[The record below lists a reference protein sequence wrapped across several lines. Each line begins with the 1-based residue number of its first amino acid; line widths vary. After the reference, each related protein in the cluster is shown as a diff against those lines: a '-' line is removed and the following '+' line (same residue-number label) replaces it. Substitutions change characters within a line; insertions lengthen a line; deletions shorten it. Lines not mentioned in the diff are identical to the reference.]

1 MFESFLAVPLHF
13 TIEFL
18 GFLVMAAG
26 AFLVASRPDLIPGG
40 ATNRGSATIG
50 FAVLAIAQVAH
61 GGSFL
66 ASGEADEVLVAL
78 KTFGLALVLIGVVGG
93 VREAVPAPA
102 VLAAPATEPMILAP
116 ALAAGAVALM
126 ALVSSFRGATRDLRR
141 LAIGAALIALSE
153 GVLGVAPPESTGALS
168 SGTDIAAHSLRGLG
182 YLMLAAWLWTG
193 VRSSIR
199 TRFVASFVSLLL
211 LVVLALSTA
220 LTGVITSNVEN
231 GELRRVEEQLQTVR
245 AGITRT
251 QVGDTSNEAA
261 QATEADVVQNSLQGP
276 GDLSG
281 IAEAVFLS
289 PLFETDY
296 VLLLDPKGGLRGS
309 AGDGPYLR
317 NLQTREPIPD
327 ELVLDMIGLPVIDSV
342 ANPRLRF
349 DRAGDL
355 ALIGNYPAVV
365 GVAEVPRINPEGET
379 VPGPPVGLVMFVE
392 FIDRRD
398 MQDISRNVQAEASVV
413 IGKRLLASSLPRN
426 ARVATSG
433 GTLAPSNTRDDLAS
447 SFSSAATESHRHEIG
462 DQSYF
467 SAVTELRSTERVLGY
482 LVLSSSSSLIA
493 GVREDVTRTLF
504 LVALGA
510 GAIVLVLAYFSGSR
524 ITRPIQMLTETARRV
539 REGDLQAQTEVAGSD
554 EVGQLGETFNE
565 MTSSLLRMTSDL
577 REAAREEHRLR
588 ARIETIMQSMAD
600 GLVAINADRTVMLF
614 NREAEKLLGVSV
626 EDVQDRPV
634 EDVLQAR
641 DQQGEPINLP
651 IFDLA
656 EGSTGGIFLVS
667 ADGGTVPVTIV
678 SAVLRNEE
686 GDTVGGV
693 AVVRDMTRERE
704 VERMKSE
711 FLSNI
716 SHELR
721 TPLTP
726 IKGYAEILTRKAMPA
741 DKTKQFS
748 KGILDST
755 ERLERI
761 VELLVDF
768 AALEAGRLSPR
779 TASVDLAGMVEKL
792 AQDWEERTPRHTV
805 VAAVGAKLPQVMGDE
820 RLLRRSLEEILDNAV
835 KFSPQ
840 GGTITLEVRGAVR
853 GNGQERR
860 NRTRAVE
867 VTVADEGI
875 GIAPE
880 DLSQIF
886 SDFHQ
891 LDGSETRTFGGLG
904 LGLAFVRRIVE
915 AHDGTVT
922 VDSEPEHGT
931 RLTVS
936 IPAATSRPST
946 GKPST

>member
-1 MFESFLAVPLHF
+1 MFDSFLAVPLHF

-50 FAVLAIAQVAH
+50 FVVLAVAQVAH

-66 ASGEADEVLVAL
+66 QSGEGDEILVAL
-78 KTFGLALVLIGVVGG
+78 KTFGFALVLIGVVGG
-93 VREAVPAPA
+93 VRQAAPVP
-102 VLAAPATEPMILAP
+102 VVFAAPASETMIMAP
-116 ALAAGAVALM
+116 ALAAGAVGLM
-126 ALVSSFRGATRDLRR
+126 ALVSSYRGATRDLRR
-141 LAIGAALIALSE
+141 LAFGALLIGVSEAVVGLSP
-153 GVLGVAPPESTGALS
+153 LSTATALS
-168 SGTDIAAHSLRGLG
+168 SGADVGAHVLRGVG
-182 YLMLAAWLWTG
+182 YLMLAAWLWTA

-199 TRFVASFVSLLL
+199 TRFVASFVALLL

-220 LTGVITSNVEN
+220 LTGVITSNVEE

-245 AGITRT
+245 AGLART
-251 QVGDTSNEAA
+251 QVTDTQNEAA
-261 QATEADVVQNSLQGP
+261 QATEADVVQNSLQGR
-276 GDLSG
+276 GELSG
-281 IAEAVFLS
+281 VAQAVVLS

-296 VLLLDPKGGLRGS
+296 VLLLDPKGGLRGN

-317 NLQTREPIPD
+317 NLRNREPISD
-327 ELVLDMIGLPVIDSV
+327 ELLLDMIGLPVIDSV
-342 ANPRLRF
+342 ADKSLRF
-349 DRAGDL
+349 DQAGDL
-355 ALIGNYPAVV
+355 ALIGDYPAVV
-365 GVAEVPRINPEGET
+365 GVAEVPPINEAGST
-379 VPGPPVGLVMFVE
+379 VPGSPVGLVMFVE

-398 MQDISRNVQAEASVV
+398 MQDIAGNVGAQASVV
-413 IGKRLLASSLPRN
+413 IGNDLLASSFGK
-426 ARVATSG
+426 RVRAETSG
-433 GTLAPSNTRDDLAS
+433 RTLVPKTTRDELAG
-447 SFSSAATESHRHEIG
+447 SFSPAATTAHRPEIAERT
-462 DQSYF
+462 YF

-482 LVLSSSSSLIA
+482 LVLSSPASDIA
-493 GVREDVTRTLF
+493 GVREGVTRTLF
-504 LVALGA
+504 LVALGS

-524 ITRPIQMLTETARRV
+524 ITRPIQMLTETAQRV
-539 REGDLQAQTEVAGSD
+539 REGDLQAQTEVSGTD

-600 GLVAINADRTVMLF
+600 GLVAVNADRTVMLF
-614 NREAEKLLGVSV
+614 NREAENLLGVSV
-626 EDVQDRPV
+626 EEAEDLPV

-651 IFDLA
+651 IFDLG
-656 EGSTGGIFLVS
+656 EGSTSGIFLV
-667 ADGGTVPVTIV
+667 AANGDPVPVTIV
-678 SAVLRNEE
+678 SAALRNEE

-726 IKGYAEILTRKAMPA
+726 IKGYAEILSRKQMPA
-741 DKTKQFS
+741 DKTKQFT
-748 KGILDST
+748 KGILEST

-792 AQDWEERTPRHTV
+792 AHDWEERTSRHTV
-805 VAAVGAKLPQVMGDE
+805 VAEVGAKLPQVIGDE

-835 KFSPQ
+835 KFSPE

-853 GNGQERR
+853 GDGHERR
-860 NRTRAVE
+860 HRTRAVE
-867 VTVADEGI
+867 VTVVDEGI
-875 GIAPE
+875 GIAPS
-880 DLSQIF
+880 DVSKIF
-886 SDFHQ
+886 SDFQQ

-922 VDSEPEHGT
+922 VESEPEQGT

-936 IPAATSRPST
+936 IPAASNRASP
-946 GKPST
+946 

>member
-1 MFESFLAVPLHF
+1 MFDSFFAVPLHF

-26 AFLVASRPDLIPGG
+26 AFIVASRPDLIPGG
-40 ATNRGSATIG
+40 GTNRGSATLG
-50 FAVLAIAQVAH
+50 FAVLAVAQVAH
-61 GGSFL
+61 GGSFVP
-66 ASGEADEVLVAL
+66 SGEADELLVAL
-78 KTFGLALVLIGVVGG
+78 KTFGFALVLIGVVGG
-93 VREAVPAPA
+93 VRQGSAVVPTMF
-102 VLAAPATEPMILAP
+102 AAPATEPMIMAP

-126 ALVSSFRGATRDLRR
+126 AMVSSFRGATRDLRR
-141 LAIGAALIALSE
+141 LAL
-153 GVLGVAPPESTGALS
+153 GVLLVGISEAVVAVAPPDATTLS
-168 SGTDIAAHSLRGLG
+168 SGSDVAAHVLRGTG
-182 YLMLAAWLWTG
+182 YLVFAAWLWTG

-199 TRFVASFVSLLL
+199 TRFVASFVALLL

-220 LTGVITSNVEN
+220 LTGVITSNVEA
-231 GELRRVEEQLQTVR
+231 GELRETKRQLQTVR
-245 AGITRT
+245 QSITGT
-251 QVGDTSNEAA
+251 QVRDTANEAA
-261 QATEADVVQNSLQGP
+261 QATEADVVQNALQGT
-276 GDLSG
+276 GELSG
-281 IAEAVFLS
+281 VAQAVFLS

-296 VLLLDPKGGLRGS
+296 VLLLDPRGRLRGS
-309 AGDGPYLR
+309 SGDGPYLR
-317 NLQTREPIPD
+317 NIKNRETIDD
-327 ELVLDMIGLPVIDSV
+327 ELILDMIGLPVIDS
-342 ANPRLRF
+342 AAAPRF
-349 DRAGDL
+349 DRAGDI
-355 ALIGNYPAVV
+355 ALIGDYPAVV
-365 GVAEVPRINPEGET
+365 GVAEVPPINPEGET
-379 VPGPPVGLVMFVE
+379 IQGPAVGLVMFVE
-392 FIDRRD
+392 FVDLRD
-398 MQDISRNVQAEASVV
+398 MQQIEENVQAIASVV
-413 IGKRLLASSLPRN
+413 IGKEVITSSFGRQIRSDL
-426 ARVATSG
+426 SG
-433 GTLAPSNTRDDLAS
+433 RILAPSERRDELAG
-447 SFSSAATESHRHEIG
+447 SFTESAAVSYRHEILG
-462 DQSYF
+462 ETYF
-467 SAVTELRSTERVLGY
+467 SAVTELRSTERLLGY
-482 LVLSSSSSLIA
+482 LVLSSSSSVVA
-493 GVREDVTRTLF
+493 GVREGVTRTLF

-510 GAIVLVLAYFSGSR
+510 GVVVLVLAYFSGSR

-539 REGDLQAQTEVAGSD
+539 REGDLKAQTEVSGAD

-600 GLVAINADRTVMLF
+600 GLVAVNADSTIMLF
-614 NREAEKLLGVSV
+614 NREAENLLGVTV
-626 EDVQDRPV
+626 DEAQDKPV
-634 EDVLQAR
+634 EEVLRAR

-656 EGSTGGIFLVS
+656 EGSTSGIFLVG
-667 ADGGTVPVTIV
+667 ADEAVVPVTIV
-678 SAVLRNEE
+678 SAALRNEE

-726 IKGYAEILTRKAMPA
+726 IKGYAEILTRKEMGA

-779 TASVDLAGMVEKL
+779 TASVDLAGMVERL
-792 AQDWEERTPRHTV
+792 ALEWEERTPRHTV
-805 VAAVGAKLPQVMGDE
+805 VAAVGAKLPKVMGDE
-820 RLLRRSLEEILDNAV
+820 RLLRRSLEEVLDNAV

-853 GNGQERR
+853 GNGHERR

-867 VTVADEGI
+867 VTIADEGI

-880 DLSQIF
+880 DVSKIF
-886 SDFHQ
+886 SDFQQ

-915 AHDGTVT
+915 AHDGTVS
-922 VDSEPEHGT
+922 VESEPEHGT

-936 IPAATSRPST
+936 IPAASSRAS
-946 GKPST
+946 